1 MAVEQGEIHMSGAAS
16 RLSWAKWVLIP
27 MAILTLLGLL
37 RDGGGVSLQDYV
49 TLVVKLVEGTLGI
62 VLDAIFRPPL
72 DELIAWV
79 NQYFTLDLF
88 LQDHWK
94 SSFFL
99 IWLVLNNYVL
109 ATWDDRTG
117 WWRLG
122 GAFLCAMAGG
132 VGAGTVNLAHPSVF
146 LWPACF
152 VFIFG
157 AVAVTRSL
165 VKRVLSLGAAGLAA
179 YTAWGLE
186 PAMGL
191 ASGLTA
197 SIGLAAMLVVVVM
210 AAIYFL
216 VRGTAGPAGPGDD
229 IWSNRGRQMGL
240 YILGVVVSAGLIVRA
255 QDWTGPLF
263 GASKPVT
270 VASNEFTLMKDCE
283 EAWCPEMVRIPGG
296 KFEMGATDAETAY
309 ATRLGATPEY
319 VQDEKPLHTVTVRP
333 FWLAKTEVTRGQF
346 RAFLEDTGYK
356 PGHFCWGLDREERY
370 GFLARNDWR
379 APGFAQTSDDE
390 PVVCVTWHDAQAY
403 VRWLSRKTGHAYR
416 LPSEAEWEYAAR
428 AGTGQGTYWG
438 DITSDACTH
447 ANVFDRTAALRQG
460 LDPKG
465 SRVFPCS
472 DGHPFTA
479 PVGRFKANAFG
490 LHDML
495 GNVWEWTD
503 DHYISSY
510 QGAPSD
516 GSVWRA
522 GDINF
527 RVIRGGGWY
536 IYPWEVRSAIR
547 NRYIANVRSNGTGFR
562 VSRTD

>member
-1 MAVEQGEIHMSGAAS
+1 
-16 RLSWAKWVLIP
+16 
-27 MAILTLLGLL
+27 
-37 RDGGGVSLQDYV
+37 
-49 TLVVKLVEGTLGI
+49 
-62 VLDAIFRPPL
+62 LDA
-72 DELIAWV
+72 LIALV
-79 NQYFTLDLF
+79 NQYFAIDLF

-109 ATWDDRTG
+109 ATWGDRTG
-117 WWRLG
+117 WLRLV

-152 VFIFG
+152 VFIFM
-157 AVAVTRSL
+157 ALAVTRGL
-165 VKRVLSLGAAGLAA
+165 LGRVLYLAIAGLTAT
-179 YTAWGLE
+179 TAWGL
-186 PAMGL
+186 PSAVGL
-191 ASGLTA
+191 ASGVTA

-216 VRGTAGPAGPGDD
+216 VRGTAAQDGSGDD

-240 YILGVVVSAGLIVRA
+240 YILGVVVSAGLIVKA

-263 GASKPVT
+263 GVSKPVRL
-270 VASNEFTLMKDCE
+270 ASSEFTLMKDCE
-283 EAWCPEMVRIPGG
+283 EAWCPELVRIPGG
-296 KFEMGATDAETAY
+296 RFEMGATEAETAY
-309 ATRLGATPEY
+309 ATRLGAPAGVTR
-319 VQDEKPLHTVTVRP
+319 DEKPLRTVTVRS

-346 RAFLEDTGYK
+346 RKFVEETGYK
-356 PGHFCWGLDREERY
+356 PGHFCWGYDRRGLV

-390 PVVCVTWHDAQAY
+390 PVVCITWHDAQAY
-403 VRWLSRKTGHAYR
+403 VRWLSRETGHTYR

-428 AGTGQGTYWG
+428 AGTGQATYWG
-438 DITSDACTH
+438 DSTGEACTH
-447 ANVFDRTAALRQG
+447 ANVFDKAAAERLGRDANDELRT
-460 LDPKG
+460 
-465 SRVFPCS
+465 FPCS
-472 DGHPFTA
+472 DGYPFTA

-503 DHYISSY
+503 DYYSGSY
-510 QGAPSD
+510 EGAPSD

-522 GDINF
+522 GDVDT
-527 RVIRGGGWY
+527 RVIRGGGWSNN
-536 IYPWEVRSAIR
+536 PWVVRSAIR
-547 NRYIANVRSNGTGFR
+547 SRYDAVNRYDLTGFR